1 MPNGSRKPTGLAG
14 LLLALFFMLP
24 SVASPAAAAASEEF
38 VRGYATA
45 LVKVQFGA
53 EVRAVTLSDGT
64 VSLRGLTLTGDGRQK
79 LIAQLKEIDGV
90 DQVIVLADEESA
102 ETAES
107 GVSDE
112 VPSDADSLPAFL
124 PRGQL
129 FKSLLADPRWP
140 HFSAAYQSY
149 QHERQLTNVG
159 ATSFG
164 EIFGIFR
171 FNGPAETVMEI
182 GVEAGVFAIFDL
194 DAESSDLI
202 NADYLVGLPLTIKKD
217 RFTSLTSV
225 FHQSSHLGD
234 EFLLRGRADDRVNLS
249 YESVH
254 SLLSYRLPK
263 GLRAYAGGGY
273 IFRAEPSDLDRWST
287 QFGFECRSPW
297 TLLDG
302 ALRPVAAVDIQHRQ
316 ESDWDTDLSARAG
329 VQFENPDFLDRSM
342 LLLLEYYR
350 GKSPNG
356 QFYEKRIE
364 HFGVGLH
371 FFFD

>member
-1 MPNGSRKPTGLAG
+1 MSNGSRRPFGFIG
-14 LLLALFFMLP
+14 LLLAFFFLLP
-24 SVASPAAAAASEEF
+24 FVPSSAAAPATEEF
-38 VRGYATA
+38 VRGYAKA

-53 EVRAVTLSDGT
+53 EVRAVTLSGGI
-64 VSLRGLTLTGDGRQK
+64 VSLHGLTLDADGRQK
-79 LIAQLKEIDGV
+79 LMAQLKEIDGV
-90 DQVIVLADEESA
+90 EQVVVVPGDGSPASAGSAAPDEM
-102 ETAES
+102 
-107 GVSDE
+107 
-112 VPSDADSLPAFL
+112 PSTGEPLPAFL

-129 FKSLLADPRWP
+129 FQSLLADPRWP

-149 QHERQLTNVG
+149 QNDRQLDNVG

-171 FNGPAETVMEI
+171 FNGPAESVMEI

-202 NADYLVGLPLTIKKD
+202 NADYLVGIPLTMKKD
-217 RFTSLTSV
+217 RFTGMTAV

-234 EFLLRGRADDRVNLS
+234 EFLLRGRTNERVNLS
-249 YESVH
+249 YESVQ
-254 SLLSYRLPK
+254 SLLSYHLPK

-273 IFRAEPSDLDRWST
+273 IFRADPSDLDRWST
-287 QFGFECRSPW
+287 QFGFEFRSPW

-302 ALRPVAAVDIQHRQ
+302 ALRPVAGADFQHRQ
-316 ESDWDTDLSARAG
+316 ESNWDTDLSARAG
-329 VQFENPDFLDRSM
+329 VQFENPDFLDRRM

-356 QFYEKRIE
+356 QFYDKSIE
-364 HFGVGLH
+364 HFGAGLH